1 MLRTIAATGKVEI
14 VRNGASMR
22 CRKPVQ
28 AMPVS
33 RISRRSGNLKVGR
46 ELVEVLEVD

>member
-33 RISRRSGNLKVGR
+33 RISPKIRKPKGWERAS
-46 ELVEVLEVD
+46 